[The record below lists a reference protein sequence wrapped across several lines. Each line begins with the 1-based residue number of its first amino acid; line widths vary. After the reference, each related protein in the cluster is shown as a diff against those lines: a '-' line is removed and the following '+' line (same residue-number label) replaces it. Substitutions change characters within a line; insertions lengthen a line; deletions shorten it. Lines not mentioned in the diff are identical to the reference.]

1 MAHELRKSA
10 IHCFEVLATREPT
23 EFRWPYLLGH
33 CHMFA
38 APEVAIA
45 NFERASELQPDYVPA
60 QMMLTEVLLANG
72 LTAKAGQR
80 LQNEIPE
87 NVRRHPWSAWQ
98 ESRLECMVGNFAKS
112 EELLEELHSK
122 GIVSRSLLRQ
132 LMMVRRRT
140 HGESDQKQLEQELV
154 ACNQELLV
162 WDCRVI
168 REVQA
173 EKLDTQIV
181 IENAQ
186 NCLAR
191 RNLQGA
197 ITIFRKAMEL
207 DPESPELMVNLGR
220 LWLQVGEFN
229 RADEVLKLAQTFEQA
244 SLRITLLRARIA
256 IIQQDWPK
264 ASQLCDQAVCLKPD
278 SSEAWYVTAVMQKQQ
293 ELLDDAKDSVQHAL
307 QLDPVNPDARRLS
320 SELASQ

>member
-1 MAHELRKSA
+1 
-10 IHCFEVLATREPT
+10 
-23 EFRWPYLLGH
+23 
-33 CHMFA
+33 MFA

-45 NFERASELQPDYVPA
+45 NFERASELQPDYAPA

-181 IENAQ
+181 IEDAQ

-191 RNLQGA
+191 RDLQGA

-307 QLDPVNPDARRLS
+307 QLDPVNPGARRLS